1 MNISNHSI
9 KSTKYKYIPDNNQTK
24 SNLNQ
29 PYKTPIKQ
37 NIIYPPNNIINQNST
52 PDKINYIFGNI
63 NENLNIKYE
72 NIQNNESNFL
82 FKSTLEKSNL
92 KITNSEFNI
101 KTNSFLK
108 LNKINYDA
116 DSCSNKSGEYTKK
129 NLCEIFNNAKN
140 NNDFFNLSTEKK
152 ISPINKENILIKN
165 NFHLK
170 KFIFTSPNVITKSK
184 KIFECSA
191 STLET
196 ESKLNHLKKKKRRFR
211 KNQNQLKSLIN
222 FYRQN
227 KQWNKNQIKKIS
239 EEIGLKENK
248 VYKWLWDQRNKELKN
263 AKFIVTNNKI
273 NSKKE

>member
-1 MNISNHSI
+1 MI
-9 KSTKYKYIPDNNQTK
+9 
-24 SNLNQ
+24 L
-29 PYKTPIKQ
+29 
-37 NIIYPPNNIINQNST
+37 
-52 PDKINYIFGNI
+52 DKINYIFGNI
-63 NENLNIKYE
+63 NENLPIKYE